1 MQAQTNFLSAAW
13 KWSNQGT
20 IGRSFPS
27 DLLMGWRVIWRLTE
41 SLSVVKQTT
50 VRAHV
55 FWLANNAHS
64 MTTPPLAIL
73 TAALNLFDRFTEF
86 FCSFFYFI
94 IIFFMVLRLL
104 SCTVTV
110 SVCQLVI
117 AEAGGRYI
125 TPPVTDTR
133 RWSDISSPMV
143 SWYSDWYLRHV
154 FPFYVDIQTCLQA

>member
-55 FWLANNAHS
+55 FWLANNTHS

-94 IIFFMVLRLL
+94 IIFFYGVKVIELHRNGVSL
-104 SCTVTV
+104 S
-110 SVCQLVI
+110 
-117 AEAGGRYI
+117 AGDRRGWRPLHYAARHGHKEVVRYI
-125 TPPVTDTR
+125 
-133 RWSDISSPMV
+133 ISNGK
-143 SWYSDWYLRHV
+143 L
-154 FPFYVDIQTCLQA
+154 IQWLIP